1 MGACDKRALYFC
13 DFVAYDFRIMVD
25 IKYIR
30 EHQEEVKKAIKG
42 KHIDLD
48 LDALL
53 EADRN
58 RIESQRKMEELSA
71 RKNELNEMMKV
82 AKSAQERDPIIEEGK
97 QVKERS
103 AEAEVAYREAK
114 ELFDRLMVRVPTVP
128 SKDTPEGASDEDNVE
143 IYRWGEPKK
152 FDFEPK
158 DHVRLA
164 QDLDIVDFEKGAKIS
179 GYRGYY
185 LKNEGMQL
193 VMALMMYAV
202 NKMAQKGYTTMIPP
216 TLVKGFSL
224 FGSGYFKGLDY
235 DPEVDEIYQIA
246 TTDKDAE
253 GATSKDKKFLVGT
266 AEPSLLAY
274 YSDEVLKEEQL
285 PIRLAGYSQCY
296 RSEIGSYGKDTKGM
310 YRVHEF
316 MKVEQVVIAKAD
328 EDEAN
333 KLQQEMMDI
342 SREMHEELGLPYRQI
357 QICVGDMSA
366 GKFRAFDIEAWM
378 PGLNRWGETGS
389 ASNFVDWQAR
399 RLNVKYVDKNG
410 DRKFVYMLNNTAL
423 PSPRSFIAI
432 LENYQQADGS
442 VLIPEVLQKYTGF
455 AKIEARK

>member
-1 MGACDKRALYFC
+1 
-13 DFVAYDFRIMVD
+13 MVD
-25 IKYIR
+25 IKFIR
-30 EHQEEVKKAIKG
+30 EHQEEMRAAIKN
-42 KHIDLD
+42 KRIALD
-48 LDALL
+48 LDAVL
-53 EADRN
+53 EADKVRVDLQQKV
-58 RIESQRKMEELSA
+58 EKLSA
-71 RKNELNEMMKV
+71 LKNELNEKMKT
-82 AKSAQERDPIIEEGK
+82 AKTQEERNPIIEEGK
-97 QVKERS
+97 KVKDEL
-103 AEAEVAYREAK
+103 AEAEPSYREAK
-114 ELFDRLMVRVPTVP
+114 QTFDELMVRVPTVP
-128 SKDTPEGASDEDNVE
+128 SSDTPIGTSEDENVE
-143 IYRWGEPKK
+143 IYRWGEQKK

-158 DHVRLA
+158 DHVQLA
-164 QDLDIVDFEKGAKIS
+164 EDLDLVDFEKGAKIS

-202 NKMAQKGYTTMIPP
+202 NKMVQKGYTPMIPP

-224 FGSGYFKGLDY
+224 FGSGYFKGLEY
-235 DPEVDEIYQIA
+235 DPEIDEIYQVA
-246 TTDKDAE
+246 SADKDSE
-253 GATSKDKKFLVGT
+253 GSTTKDKKFLVGT
-266 AEPSLLAY
+266 SEPSLLAY

-328 EDEAN
+328 EAEAN
-333 KLQQEMMDI
+333 KLQQEMMDV

-357 QICVGDMSA
+357 QICTGDMSA

-378 PGLNRWGETGS
+378 PGMNRWGETGS
-389 ASNFVDWQAR
+389 ASNFVDWQSR
-399 RLNVKYVDKNG
+399 RLNVKYIDKNG
-410 DRKFVYMLNNTAL
+410 DRKYVYMLNNTAL

-455 AKIEARK
+455 AKIERRK

>member
-1 MGACDKRALYFC
+1 
-13 DFVAYDFRIMVD
+13 MVD

-30 EHQEEVKKAIKG
+30 DNVEAVKGAIKN
-42 KHIDLD
+42 KHIDLN
-48 LDALL
+48 LDELL
-53 EADRN
+53 EADKTRVDLQQKVE
-58 RIESQRKMEELSA
+58 RLSA
-71 RKNELNEMMKV
+71 LKNELNERMKT
-82 AKSAQERDPIIEEGK
+82 ASADERGPIIEEGK
-97 QVKERS
+97 KVKEDLLA
-103 AEAEVAYREAK
+103 AEPAYREAK
-114 ELFDRLMVRVPTVP
+114 QKFDELMVRVPTVP
-128 SKDTPEGASDEDNVE
+128 SSDTPLGASDADNVE

-158 DHVRLA
+158 DHVQLA
-164 QDLDIVDFEKGAKIS
+164 QELDIIDFEKGAKVS

-185 LKNEGMQL
+185 LKNEGTQL

-202 NKMAQKGYTTMIPP
+202 NKMAQKGYTPMIPP

-224 FGSGYFKGLDY
+224 FGSGYFKGMDY

-246 TTDKDAE
+246 TSDKDAE
-253 GATSKDKKFLVGT
+253 GATAKDKKFLVGT

-328 EDEAN
+328 AEEAN

-357 QICVGDMSA
+357 QICAGDMSA

-399 RLNVKYVDKNG
+399 RLNVKYVDANG
-410 DRKFVYMLNNTAL
+410 ERKYVYMLNNTAL
-423 PSPRSFIAI
+423 PSPRSFIAV

-442 VLIPEVLQKYTGF
+442 IVIPEVLQKYTGF
-455 AKIEARK
+455 AKIERRK

>member
-1 MGACDKRALYFC
+1 
-13 DFVAYDFRIMVD
+13 MVD

-30 EHQEEVKKAIKG
+30 DNTEAIKG
-42 KHIDLD
+42 AIKNKHIELNLD
-48 LDALL
+48 ELL
-53 EADRN
+53 EADRI
-58 RIESQRKMEELSA
+58 RVELQQKVEGLSA
-71 RKNELNEMMKV
+71 RKNELNERMKT
-82 AKSAQERDPIIEEGK
+82 AAAEDRGAIIEEGK
-97 QVKERS
+97 KVKEDLIA
-103 AEAEVAYREAK
+103 AEPAYREAK
-114 ELFDRLMVRVPTVP
+114 QRFDELMVRVPTVP
-128 SKDTPEGASDEDNVE
+128 SKDTPPGASDADNVE

-152 FDFEPK
+152 FDFVPK
-158 DHVRLA
+158 DHVQLA
-164 QDLDIVDFEKGAKIS
+164 QDLDIIDFEKGAKVS

-202 NKMAQKGYTTMIPP
+202 NKMAQKGYTPMIPP

-224 FGSGYFKGLDY
+224 FGSGYFKGMEY

-246 TTDKDAE
+246 TSDKDAE
-253 GATSKDKKFLVGT
+253 GTTAKDKKFLVGT

-274 YSDEVLKEEQL
+274 YADEVLKEDQL

-316 MKVEQVVIAKAD
+316 MKVEQVVIARAD
-328 EDEAN
+328 EEEAN
-333 KLQQEMMDI
+333 KLQREMMDI

-357 QICVGDMSA
+357 QICAGDMSA

-399 RLNVKYVDKNG
+399 RLNVKYIDKNG
-410 DRKFVYMLNNTAL
+410 ERKYVYMLNNTAL
-423 PSPRSFIAI
+423 PSPRSFIAV

-455 AKIEARK
+455 VKIKARK

>member
-1 MGACDKRALYFC
+1 
-13 DFVAYDFRIMVD
+13 MVD

-30 EHQEEVKKAIKG
+30 DNVEAVKGAIKN
-42 KHIDLD
+42 KRIDLD
-48 LDALL
+48 LDELL
-53 EADRN
+53 KADKN
-58 RIESQRKMEELSA
+58 RVELQQKVEGLSA
-71 RKNELNEMMKV
+71 LKNELNERMKT
-82 AKSAQERDPIIEEGK
+82 ASADERGAIIEEGK
-97 QVKERS
+97 RVKEDLMN
-103 AEAEVAYREAK
+103 AEPMYREAK
-114 ELFDRLMVRVPTVP
+114 RIFDELMVRVPTVP
-128 SKDTPEGASDEDNVE
+128 SKDTPIGAGDADNVE
-143 IYRWGEPKK
+143 IYHWGEPKK
-152 FDFEPK
+152 FDFESK
-158 DHVRLA
+158 DHMRLA
-164 QDLDIVDFEKGAKIS
+164 QDLDLVDFEKGAKVS

-202 NKMAQKGYTTMIPP
+202 NKMAQKGYTPMIPP
-216 TLVKGFSL
+216 TLVKGFAL
-224 FGSGYFKGLDY
+224 FGSGYFKGAEY
-235 DPEVDEIYQIA
+235 DPDVDEIYQVA
-246 TTDKDAE
+246 TADREAD
-253 GATSKDKKFLVGT
+253 GAAAKDKKFLVGT

-274 YSDEVLKEEQL
+274 YSDEVLQEDQL
-285 PIRLAGYSQCY
+285 PIRVAGYSQCY

-316 MKVEQVVIAKAD
+316 MKVEQVIIAKAD

-333 KLQQEMMDI
+333 RLQQEMMDI

-357 QICVGDMSA
+357 QICTGDMSA

-378 PGLNRWGETGS
+378 PGMNRWGETGS

-399 RLNVKYVDKNG
+399 RLNVKYIDKDGN
-410 DRKFVYMLNNTAL
+410 RKYTYMLNNTAL

-432 LENYQQADGS
+432 LENHQQADGS